1 LVKSAFEQSMERCEQ
16 ITATEVIRI
25 MRDYGIIPLIMTKQ
39 EFSNMCEVLHATVI
53 KQTRMSTGISGLGA
67 ARDRKDANAN
77 MNIFDF
83 EQFM

>member
-1 LVKSAFEQSMERCEQ
+1 
-16 ITATEVIRI
+16 
-25 MRDYGIIPLIMTKQ
+25 MTKQ
-39 EFSNMCEVLHATVI
+39 EFSSMCEVLHATVI